1 MGPAVGGGGFK
12 MIEFLSMGGYAAY
25 VWTAYGI
32 TLVVLVLN
40 IWFARRRHAHMLTTA
55 RKMAISKSN
64 DRRPVVRTN
73 R

>member
-1 MGPAVGGGGFK
+1 MS
-12 MIEFLSMGGYAAY
+12 EFLGMGGYAAY

-40 IWFARRRHAHMLTTA
+40 ICLARRRYAQALTRV
-55 RKMAISKSN
+55 RKMVISDSN
-64 DRRPVVRTN
+64 ERRPVVRTN